1 MIGVELVRDRQTK
14 ERATDERDAVVNAA
28 FTRGL
33 LVLGAGKNAIRFSP
47 PLVLTREQA
56 DTAVRIFDEALTE
69 VEKQRW
75 QEPLGVRRASRR
87 RGSADLACSAV
98 FCV

>member
-14 ERATDERDAVVNAA
+14 ERAIEERDAIVSACFA
-28 FTRGL
+28 RGL

-56 DTAVRIFDEALTE
+56 DTAIAIFDQALSD
-69 VEKQRW
+69 VAR
-75 QEPLGVRRASRR
+75 SRR
-87 RGSADLACSAV
+87 
-98 FCV
+98 